1 MEEIDHRETSNCESW
16 ADVNSWT
23 EQRSQQQLA
32 RIDACDMSICFQVL
46 GARDLLLTKNLTTKT
61 AKQRRMNEAF
71 EIPLGSIGFSEQ
83 VRSRPVWAKKTP
95 DLKIPSMKGGG
106 LSSTKK
112 SHLSSSH
119 PSILQESWGR
129 D

>member
-32 RIDACDMSICFQVL
+32 RTDACDMSICFQVL

-83 VRSRPVWAKKTP
+83 VRSRPVWAKK
-95 DLKIPSMKGGG
+95 
-106 LSSTKK
+106 
-112 SHLSSSH
+112 HL
-119 PSILQESWGR
+119 I
-129 D
+129 